1 MEFKKYTLRNSTEI
15 FIKADDKLRV
25 GCEVYTKLGDGE
37 MALLQEPTN
46 FLVNITLR
54 VVDGKVSSITS
65 WLARDLSQ
73 PDICTLVLNWD
84 LPVRKLK
91 MFNIINE
98 KYCNKNYGSGYFNP
112 IYYLL
117 GFNVSLL
124 FFKKSFK
131 SQT

>member
-46 FLVNITLR
+46 FVVNITLR

-65 WLARDLSQ
+65 WLARDLNE

-84 LPVRKLK
+84 LSVR
-91 MFNIINE
+91 
-98 KYCNKNYGSGYFNP
+98 
-112 IYYLL
+112 
-117 GFNVSLL
+117 
-124 FFKKSFK
+124 
-131 SQT
+131 